1 MIPEAGKLLIR
12 SEETGLEPLM
22 KSNVEAWKSIWERSF
37 VDYGDDYLNNLW
49 YLTIYYANASQGGKY
64 PGRFNNGLWGW
75 NSDVQNWNFY
85 FHWNQQQLFWPL
97 NAAGMHELV
106 NPYLDFRFNSLP
118 AGAKGCPGDIQ
129 CKWCIHIGCD

>member
-1 MIPEAGKLLIR
+1 M
-12 SEETGLEPLM
+12 EPLI
-22 KSNVEAWKSIWERSF
+22 KSNGEAWKSIWERSF

-97 NAAGMHELV
+97 NAAGLHELV

-118 AGAKGCPGDIQ
+118 QAQKDAREIFQ
-129 CKWCIHIGCD
+129 CQWRIYFGCD